1 MVSSVRAGMIAQEKQ
16 KKIQRRILKQIKD
29 DMDSSFISVDSFNNK
44 NQKREEEVKN
54 AVEERIEPEDN
65 QQEHTQVEEREIPTE
80 TSDSNSIVESGKV
93 KAEINKP
100 KKKSKSK
107 KATKKE

>member
-1 MVSSVRAGMIAQEKQ
+1 MVSSIREKIWSVEKQ
-16 KKIQRRILKQIKD
+16 KKRQRRLAKEGV
-29 DMDSSFISVDSFNNK
+29 VD
-44 NQKREEEVKN
+44 
-54 AVEERIEPEDN
+54 AIEERIEPEDN